1 VNCDEATPEVTPAKQ
16 VADAAQTRIKIADRI
31 QGNSGRGDRENAK
44 GTSPLANEAP
54 TPVLKLRFV
63 EEPFST
69 KPVCTDQGK

>member
-1 VNCDEATPEVTPAKQ
+1 VIVTC
-16 VADAAQTRIKIADRI
+16 ADAVPAVVTEKQMARAARIDM
-31 QGNSGRGDRENAK
+31 GNSGRGDRENAK

-69 KPVCTDQGK
+69 KPVCADQGSEGQR